1 MENSLSSMQ
10 IKMTF
15 VNKEDIYKIL
25 YKYKSQMQFDIEN
38 CENQTS
44 KNKTAKSYRQKL
56 FTALSIAFRRQ
67 IILSTEEA
75 IKFYS
80 NDDDILEERINL
92 FFEIIGFIQD
102 EMNMDFIPDRL
113 FACSFFRIS
122 AETYQTILVDPR
134 SDISQ
139 NLKNQ
144 IHNLE
149 EFIIS
154 MTTNGLEQGVVNGF
168 AWRKMQLKGEFGG
181 NEIKSVETF
190 SSKNAQLVIT
200 TREDVQKRMGTNY
213 NFPELLDNKKDN
225 NN

>member
-15 VNKEDIYKIL
+15 VTKEDIYKIL
-25 YKYKSQMQFDIEN
+25 YKYKAQMQFDIEE

-44 KNKTAKSYRQKL
+44 KNKVAKSYRQKL

-80 NDDDILEERINL
+80 NDDYELKQRMDL
-92 FFEIIGFIQD
+92 FFEIIEFIQD

-113 FACSFFRIS
+113 FVCAFFRIS

-134 SDISQ
+134 ADISQ

-168 AWRKMQLKGEFGG
+168 AWRKMQLKAEYGG
-181 NEIKSVETF
+181 NEIKAVE
-190 SSKNAQLVIT
+190 SYPQRNAQLVIT

-213 NFPELLDNKKDN
+213 NFPELQQAKKEDN
-225 NN
+225 